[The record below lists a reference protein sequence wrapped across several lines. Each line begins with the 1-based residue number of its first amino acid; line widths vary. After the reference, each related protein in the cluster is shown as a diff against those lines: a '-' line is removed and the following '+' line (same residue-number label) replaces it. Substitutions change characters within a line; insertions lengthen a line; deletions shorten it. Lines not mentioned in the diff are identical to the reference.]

1 MSIIALYSVIIIHQ
15 VNVNYV
21 AANHENDTCF
31 GNGLV
36 MGSTDCINYAGLVK
50 TPEKLFKRKLGPL
63 PDTLQ
68 AGACVFPPFQISH
81 DHVV

>member
-1 MSIIALYSVIIIHQ
+1 MFYF
-15 VNVNYV
+15 N

-36 MGSTDCINYAGLVK
+36 MGSADCKGHAGLAK
-50 TPEKLFKRKLGPL
+50 TPEKLFRRKPGPL

-68 AGACVFPPFQISH
+68 AA
-81 DHVV
+81 VVSSCKPAKDMSFVAFNLECSICMG

>member
-1 MSIIALYSVIIIHQ
+1 MVA
-15 VNVNYV
+15 V

-36 MGSTDCINYAGLVK
+36 MGSADCINCAGLVK
-50 TPEKLFKRKLGPL
+50 TLEKLFRRKLGPL

-68 AGACVFPPFQISH
+68 AGDCVLPPF
-81 DHVV
+81 